1 MELNA
6 QTHESKFRI
15 DESEL
20 KKLIKEHVATELNVP
35 EYQVSVS
42 FDIDSGIDPYADD
55 QRYGGGYGHRS
66 PRIRYVNI
74 TVNHLAKEPV
84 TKEAITTGMTK
95 TSGTY

>member
-20 KKLIKEHVATELNVP
+20 KKLVKEHVAKELNVP

-42 FDIDSGIDPYADD
+42 FDINSGIDPYADD
-55 QRYGGGYGHRS
+55 PRYGGGYGHKMPS
-66 PRIRYVNI
+66 INYVHI
-74 TVNHLAKEPV
+74 TVNHLAKEPL
-84 TKEAITTGMTK
+84 KK
-95 TSGTY
+95 